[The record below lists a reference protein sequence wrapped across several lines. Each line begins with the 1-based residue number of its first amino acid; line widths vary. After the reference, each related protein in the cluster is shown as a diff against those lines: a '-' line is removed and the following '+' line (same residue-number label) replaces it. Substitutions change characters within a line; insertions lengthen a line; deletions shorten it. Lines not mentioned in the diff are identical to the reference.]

1 MRKIQQ
7 YIFNQCFSLSFSD
20 ENDTIQSS
28 IIRTS
33 ISHPK
38 SHENRWIIWIL
49 KWEWNCLSQLMAKVL
64 VMIITRKT
72 IKRWNEIQSEIEKKA
87 PIYIDICID
96 IYIYIYIYGCYGVF
110 HRWFPTATQWEEL
123 VELPCDGRWIRLYG
137 RVLRRI
143 NSVSTEEVED
153 RIRRRRVTRWWN
165 ERPPSIT
172 GRAERVV
179 REGERTWW
187 WLYQECLML
196 SFGTHDRLSHPA
208 SRPGIKSWLA
218 IIRS

>member
-1 MRKIQQ
+1 MFQLKFFWRER
-7 YIFNQCFSLSFSD
+7 YDTIFNYKNLNKSSEISWKQMNYLNFEMGMKLFVPTHGESPGDDHHS
-20 ENDTIQSS
+20 ENDQ
-28 IIRTS
+28 
-33 ISHPK
+33 K
-38 SHENRWIIWIL
+38 M
-49 KWEWNCLSQLMAKVL
+49 EWNSK
-64 VMIITRKT
+64 
-72 IKRWNEIQSEIEKKA
+72 WNWKESTD
-87 PIYIDICID
+87 IYRYMYW
-96 IYIYIYIYGCYGVF
+96 YIYIYIYGCYGVF